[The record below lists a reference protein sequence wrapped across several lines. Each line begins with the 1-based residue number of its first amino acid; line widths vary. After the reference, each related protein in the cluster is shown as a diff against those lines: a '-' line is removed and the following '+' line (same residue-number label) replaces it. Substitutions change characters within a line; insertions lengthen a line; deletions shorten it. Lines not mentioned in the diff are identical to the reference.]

1 MAGTGT
7 ADGSPEPADAASPQP
22 GGQPAPGGRGPRY
35 LALDALYLAHY
46 RALVRLAALLTTD
59 ALMAEEIAADSVVA
73 LMSSAV
79 RVRASEHTLF
89 RLRQQV
95 VMRSRAAGRPRSSR
109 ELPSDRAGPAGTLAA
124 GGRPTADTGPAE
136 DAGTVE
142 DGRPA
147 EDGRLTSARWQDSPV
162 MQVLES
168 LPRCQREAVVLRHYL
183 GLGDREVAAIVGASR
198 RAVRRRLG
206 ALSDAAY
213 QALQPEGPDE

>member
-1 MAGTGT
+1 MAGIGT
-7 ADGSPEPADAASPQP
+7 ADGSPEPADAASPHSVTQP
-22 GGQPAPGGRGPRY
+22 QPSGQPAPGGQQAGPGGPRY
-35 LALDALYLAHY
+35 LALDTLYQAHY

-79 RVRASEHTLF
+79 RVRASERTLF

-95 VMRSRAAGRPRSSR
+95 VMRSRSASRSGPSDA
-109 ELPSDRAGPAGTLAA
+109 LPSDRAGPD
-124 GGRPTADTGPAE
+124 GGPPTG
-136 DAGTVE
+136 
-142 DGRPA
+142 
-147 EDGRLTSARWQDSPV
+147 RWQDSPV

-183 GLGDREVAAIVGASR
+183 GLGEREVAAIVGASQ

-206 ALSDAAY
+206 ALSDAAF
-213 QALQPEGPDE
+213 QALQPEGPEE